1 MILLSPNWAK
11 AHKRYS
17 VWALTLSTTI
27 QGMWAVVDSPP
38 LWAILLAN
46 AVIGGLGLV
55 GAYLA
60 QPGVTGEA
68 DADSEAG

>member
-1 MILLSPNWAK
+1 MNFLSPNWAK

-17 VWALTLSTTI
+17 VWALALSTAM
-27 QGMWAVVDSPP
+27 QGMWAAVDHPP

-46 AVIGGLGLV
+46 AVIGGLGLI

-60 QPGVTGEA
+60 QPNVTGDDNA
-68 DADSEAG
+68 GSEAG